1 MVELLNT
8 KNFVMVELIDENF
21 VSLVVVVVVDLLTL
35 SLVEIEFVIYLEL
48 MIE

>member
-1 MVELLNT
+1 VELLNV
-8 KNFVMVELIDENF
+8 KNFEMVDLKGENF
-21 VSLVVVVVVDLLTL
+21 VPFAVVDLLTL